1 MLSNDQPQERFVEL
15 DTSQNTV
22 IDIGGRLIYLQEF
35 AGTCSNVVRNSFIP
49 SLYDELSKRGI
60 SVPRVNLSETINAE
74 GTRAILLRSGSP
86 WTPGR
91 VRLRLVVEFESEQ
104 LELGTGGSP
113 LDDIRGDVGS

>member
-1 MLSNDQPQERFVEL
+1 M
-15 DTSQNTV
+15 
-22 IDIGGRLIYLQEF
+22 
-35 AGTCSNVVRNSFIP
+35 
-49 SLYDELSKRGI
+49 
-60 SVPRVNLSETINAE
+60 SETINAE

-104 LELGTGGSP
+104 PELGTGGSP